1 MSPVDPTGEM
11 DLAKMLASIKIE
23 RRAEPVTM
31 VSLPEPVA
39 IGNGILAV
47 LTEREGTTVIA
58 TVDEANRRGW
68 PTDFVAVWLTV
79 QVHSSLEAV
88 GLTAAMSRVLTD
100 REIPCNVLAGF
111 YHDHL
116 LVPAE
121 RADEAIET
129 LESLA
134 DTAN

>member
-1 MSPVDPTGEM
+1 M
-11 DLAKMLASIKIE
+11 DLASMLATIKID
-23 RRAEPVTM
+23 RRAELVTM

-39 IGNGILAV
+39 LGGGIHVA
-47 LTEREGTTVIA
+47 LTEAEGTTVVA
-58 TVDEANRRGW
+58 TVAEAQRRGW
-68 PTDFVAVWLTV
+68 PTDFVAAWLTV

-100 REIPCNVLAGF
+100 RQIPCNVLAGF

-116 LVPAE
+116 LVPAG
-121 RADEAIET
+121 RADEAIDA

-134 DTAN
+134 AGTS